1 MSIIQAVSSAY
12 KQNAAEKQ
20 QISQKTLAV
29 MAASFLAVFLLI
41 APEMAM
47 AEPWDDV
54 AQSILDIF
62 TGGLARTL
70 AIIAIIACGVMA
82 MVGKLSWQ
90 WVIYIVLG
98 LCLIFGA
105 AAIADFFI
113 GAAGG

>member
-1 MSIIQAVSSAY
+1 MKIFRPPDADCTDSPAAR
-12 KQNAAEKQ
+12 KQHAQKLLTVPVAA
-20 QISQKTLAV
+20 
-29 MAASFLAVFLLI
+29 FLACILLI
-41 APEMAM
+41 FPEMAR
-47 AEPWDDV
+47 AEPWDNV

-62 TGGLARTL
+62 TGGLARTI

-90 WVIYIVLG
+90 WVIYIVVG

>member
-1 MSIIQAVSSAY
+1 
-12 KQNAAEKQ
+12 
-20 QISQKTLAV
+20 
-29 MAASFLAVFLLI
+29 
-41 APEMAM
+41 
-47 AEPWDDV
+47 
-54 AQSILDIF
+54 
-62 TGGLARTL
+62 LARTI

-90 WVIYIVLG
+90 WVIYIVVG

>member
-1 MSIIQAVSSAY
+1 MVIFQKVGVAY
-12 KQNAAEKQ
+12 RQNAIAKK
-20 QISQKTLAV
+20 QISQRTLAFLS
-29 MAASFLAVFLLI
+29 ASFLVLVFLTS
-41 APEMAM
+41 PEIAM

-62 TGGLARTL
+62 TGGLARAI

-82 MVGKLSWQ
+82 MIGKLSWQ
-90 WVIYIVLG
+90 WVIFIVIG

>member
-1 MSIIQAVSSAY
+1 MNILQTIHASFR
-12 KQNAAEKQ
+12 QNAIEKA
-20 QISQKTLAV
+20 QISQRTLANLLL
-29 MAASFLAVFLLI
+29 AFLTLTFLI
-41 APEMAM
+41 APEIAM

-62 TGGLARTL
+62 TGGLARTI

-90 WVIYIVLG
+90 WVIYIVVG